1 MRNEKILQLIAYYFS
16 IDGNIL
22 DLNEKL
28 TSMNCKID
36 ELFAYSVI
44 SNTYMILYDKNLTP
58 SQMINNFTNFDKEKY
73 NERKE
78 KENEIFNYKK
88 YIQQL
93 NRQKEE
99 IHNKFISFCKD
110 KYEVKN
116 KYFLNNNE
124 YQKYQDGI
132 ENDNNINNHLKIN
145 RNNNMDIKEDK
156 KENEKAKKK
165 EDINGK
171 KEKNDDSIEDDI
183 IINGIINKNKG
194 NNNIVE
200 NGYDSKTRR
209 KNKIQY
215 FNDIYNNNRKSV
227 KKIIRKNKSVFLRN
241 TGKYYLNK
249 K

>member
-28 TSMNCKID
+28 TSMNYKID

-73 NERKE
+73 NERKV
-78 KENEIFNYKK
+78 KENEIFNFKK

-93 NRQKEE
+93 NKQKEE
-99 IHNKFISFCKD
+99 IHNKFISYCKD

-124 YQKYQDGI
+124 IPKYQNGNG
-132 ENDNNINNHLKIN
+132 NDNNINNILKMN
-145 RNNNMDIKEDK
+145 KNNNMDIEEDRKDKEDIDDK
-156 KENEKAKKK
+156 KEKS
-165 EDINGK
+165 
-171 KEKNDDSIEDDI
+171 DDSIEDDN
-183 IINGIINKNKG
+183 IINGIINKNK
-194 NNNIVE
+194 NKRNNIE
-200 NGYDSKTRR
+200 NGYESKTRK
-209 KNKIQY
+209 KNKILY
-215 FNDIYNNNRKSV
+215 FNHKYNDRKSA
-227 KKIIRKNKSVFLRN
+227 KKIIRKNKSLVLRN
-241 TGKYYLNK
+241 TGKYYLNRK
-249 K
+249 

>member
-28 TSMNCKID
+28 TSMNYKID

-73 NERKE
+73 NERKV
-78 KENEIFNYKK
+78 KENEIFNFKK

-93 NRQKEE
+93 NKQKEE
-99 IHNKFISFCKD
+99 IHNKFISYCKD

-124 YQKYQDGI
+124 IPKYQNGNG
-132 ENDNNINNHLKIN
+132 NDNNINNILKMN
-145 RNNNMDIKEDK
+145 KNNNMDIEEDRKDKEDIDDK
-156 KENEKAKKK
+156 KEKS
-165 EDINGK
+165 
-171 KEKNDDSIEDDI
+171 DDSIEDDN
-183 IINGIINKNKG
+183 IINGIINKNK
-194 NNNIVE
+194 NKRNIIE
-200 NGYDSKTRR
+200 NGYESKTRK
-209 KNKIQY
+209 KNKILY
-215 FNDIYNNNRKSV
+215 FNHKYNDRKSA
-227 KKIIRKNKSVFLRN
+227 KKIIRKNKSLVLRN
-241 TGKYYLNK
+241 TGKYYLNRK
-249 K
+249 

>member
-28 TSMNCKID
+28 TSMNYKID

-73 NERKE
+73 NERKV
-78 KENEIFNYKK
+78 KENEIFNFKK

-93 NRQKEE
+93 NKQKEE
-99 IHNKFISFCKD
+99 IHNKFISYCKD

-124 YQKYQDGI
+124 FPKYQNGNG
-132 ENDNNINNHLKIN
+132 NDNNINNILKMN
-145 RNNNMDIKEDK
+145 KNNNMDIEEDRKDKEDINDK
-156 KENEKAKKK
+156 KENS
-165 EDINGK
+165 
-171 KEKNDDSIEDDI
+171 DDSIEDDN
-183 IINGIINKNKG
+183 IINGIINKNK
-194 NNNIVE
+194 NKRNIIE
-200 NGYDSKTRR
+200 NGYESKTRK
-209 KNKIQY
+209 KNKILY
-215 FNDIYNNNRKSV
+215 FNHKYNDRKSA
-227 KKIIRKNKSVFLRN
+227 KKIIRKNKSLVLRN
-241 TGKYYLNK
+241 TGKYYLNRK
-249 K
+249 

>member
-28 TSMNCKID
+28 TSMNYKID

-73 NERKE
+73 NERKV
-78 KENEIFNYKK
+78 KENEIFNFKK

-93 NRQKEE
+93 NKQKEE
-99 IHNKFISFCKD
+99 IHNKFISYCKD

-124 YQKYQDGI
+124 FPKYQNGNG
-132 ENDNNINNHLKIN
+132 ND
-145 RNNNMDIKEDK
+145 R
-156 KENEKAKKK
+156 
-165 EDINGK
+165 
-171 KEKNDDSIEDDI
+171 
-183 IINGIINKNKG
+183 
-194 NNNIVE
+194 
-200 NGYDSKTRR
+200 TRR
-209 KNKIQY
+209 WEWQ
-215 FNDIYNNNRKSV
+215 
-227 KKIIRKNKSVFLRN
+227 
-241 TGKYYLNK
+241 
-249 K
+249 

>member
-28 TSMNCKID
+28 TSMNYKID

-58 SQMINNFTNFDKEKY
+58 SQMVNNFTNFDKEKY
-73 NERKE
+73 NERKV
-78 KENEIFNYKK
+78 KENEIFNFKK

-93 NRQKEE
+93 NKQKEE
-99 IHNKFISFCKD
+99 IHNKFISYCKD

-124 YQKYQDGI
+124 FPKYQNGNG
-132 ENDNNINNHLKIN
+132 NDNNINNILKT
-145 RNNNMDIKEDK
+145 NNNSNMDIEEDRKDKEDIDDK
-156 KENEKAKKK
+156 KEKS
-165 EDINGK
+165 
-171 KEKNDDSIEDDI
+171 DDSIENDN
-183 IINGIINKNKG
+183 IINGIINKNK
-194 NNNIVE
+194 NKRNIIE
-200 NGYDSKTRR
+200 NGYESKTRK
-209 KNKIQY
+209 KNKILY
-215 FNDIYNNNRKSV
+215 FNHKYNDRKSV
-227 KKIIRKNKSVFLRN
+227 KKIIRKNKSLVLRN

>member
-28 TSMNCKID
+28 TSMNYKID

-58 SQMINNFTNFDKEKY
+58 SQMVNNFTNFDKEKY
-73 NERKE
+73 NERKV
-78 KENEIFNYKK
+78 KENEIFNFKK

-93 NRQKEE
+93 NKQKEE
-99 IHNKFISFCKD
+99 IHNKFISYCKD

-124 YQKYQDGI
+124 FPKYQNGNG
-132 ENDNNINNHLKIN
+132 NDNNINNILKMN
-145 RNNNMDIKEDK
+145 KNNNMDIEEDRK
-156 KENEKAKKK
+156 DK
-165 EDINGK
+165 EDINDK
-171 KEKNDDSIEDDI
+171 KEKSDDSIEDDN
-183 IINGIINKNKG
+183 IINGIINKNK
-194 NNNIVE
+194 NKRNIIE
-200 NGYDSKTRR
+200 NGYESKTRK
-209 KNKIQY
+209 KNKILY
-215 FNDIYNNNRKSV
+215 FNHKYNDRKSV
-227 KKIIRKNKSVFLRN
+227 KKIIRKNKSFVLRN